1 MRGFLLAVLVLT
13 ACQARSADHGAAQPL
28 PQQTTD
34 SISTN
39 GAVSLRSVTP
49 DSVRFAPNALHEL
62 VLRGRFRKAGEGLH
76 DVTVGPVLFTSV
88 PGNADGT
95 EIRVTLPERYA
106 PAGGGPPRPL
116 LPGTYDITVRVA
128 DRTSNPVALRVL
140 P

>member
-1 MRGFLLAVLVLT
+1 MRALLLAVLALP
-13 ACQARSADHGAAQPL
+13 ACQTRSADQGAAQPL
-28 PQQTTD
+28 PRQTID
-34 SISTN
+34 SSTA
-39 GAVSLRSVTP
+39 GGGLSLQSVTP
-49 DSVRFAPNALHEL
+49 DSVRFVPNALHEL
-62 VLRGRFRKAGEGLH
+62 VLRGRFRKAGDALH
-76 DVTVGPVLFTSV
+76 DVTVGPVLLTGV
-88 PGNADGT
+88 PGNTDGT

>member
-1 MRGFLLAVLVLT
+1 MRWYLLAVLALPS
-13 ACQARSADHGAAQPL
+13 CQARSADQGAAQPL
-28 PQQTTD
+28 PRQTTD
-34 SISTN
+34 SN
-39 GAVSLRSVTP
+39 PAGGAVSLQSVTP

-62 VLRGRFRKAGEGLH
+62 VLRGRFRKAGEALH
-76 DVTVGPVLFTSV
+76 DVAVGPVLFASV

-116 LPGTYDITVRVA
+116 MPGTYDITVRVA
-128 DRTSNPVALRVL
+128 DRTSNPVAFRVL